1 MVKVIQDKESQLLHR
16 HEMIIEVDYE
26 KTPPS
31 NKEAAA
37 FVASQKKVDEARVV
51 IKKIAPVYGTKKSII
66 YANVYDS
73 VDAKLKVEPKIK
85 EKKDKD
91 AAEEKK

>member
-1 MVKVIQDKESQLLHR
+1 MVNVIQDKESQLLHR
-16 HEMIIEVDYE
+16 HELVIELDYE
-26 KTPPS
+26 KAPPS

-37 FVASQKKVDEARVV
+37 FVASQKKVDEARVA

-66 YANVYDS
+66 HANVYDS

-85 EKKDKD
+85 EKKEKEG
-91 AAEEKK
+91 AAEKK